1 MRNVR
6 TQYPKSLRYEI
17 VRVYLTG
24 NNSYEELANI
34 LIPNFAS
41 DSILCCKHFQ
51 ENVNETRNAVNDVR
65 KTVNLSSKTTVAQLH
80 RCSVALSIF
89 YIAV

>member
-51 ENVNETRNAVNDVR
+51 ENINRNQEKTPQSKYRTFAVL
-65 KTVNLSSKTTVAQLH
+65 K
-80 RCSVALSIF
+80 
-89 YIAV
+89 

>member
-24 NNSYEELANI
+24 DNSYEELANI

-51 ENVNETRNAVNDVR
+51 ENVNETRNAVNDLR
-65 KTVNLSSKTTVAQLH
+65 KTVNLSSKT
-80 RCSVALSIF
+80 
-89 YIAV
+89 AVNHTRK

>member
-24 NNSYEELANI
+24 NNSYEELAK
-34 LIPNFAS
+34 
-41 DSILCCKHFQ
+41 LCCKHFQ

-65 KTVNLSSKTTVAQLH
+65 KTVNLSSKTAFNLWQG
-80 RCSVALSIF
+80 
-89 YIAV
+89 

>member
-34 LIPNFAS
+34 YKKKTDEAERLAREIR
-41 DSILCCKHFQ
+41 ILD
-51 ENVNETRNAVNDVR
+51 AVHEQTGEQKKMWKKKIYQKNDQSLQI
-65 KTVNLSSKTTVAQLH
+65 NP
-80 RCSVALSIF
+80 
-89 YIAV
+89 